1 MERHGDNN
9 SIRLTNRTAL
19 ALRKSARQER
29 TLALVTAIFLTAL
42 LAALAV
48 LIGIR
53 WLFAVPLLTALAV
66 MIDAAII
73 VRAGSR
79 YQMLTGQA
87 ICAEAAARQMRV
99 DRRENIRREQARRDL
114 DDVKADVMSAALM
127 VKTALKEEEEEAR
140 VDESPSDLSSGETRE
155 TKLVEMQREQEPA
168 EDEETDDDP
177 EDSDLPRVPVRRRRR
192 QTPLTVLRSEDV
204 K

>member
-1 MERHGDNN
+1 MDRSADSK
-9 SIRLTNRTAL
+9 SIRLTNKTAL

-29 TLALVTAIFLTAL
+29 TLALATAIFLTAL

-53 WLFAVPLLTALAV
+53 WLLAVPLLTALAV
-66 MIDAAII
+66 MLDAAIA

-99 DRRENIRREQARRDL
+99 DRRERDRREQAQRDF
-114 DDVKADVMSAALM
+114 DGVKADVMSASLM
-127 VKTALKEEEEEAR
+127 ARTEEGKETEDGLMPPDSLYGEEK
-140 VDESPSDLSSGETRE
+140 E
-155 TKLVEMQREQEPA
+155 TKYVKMQSEREFS
-168 EDEETDDDP
+168 EDEERDDSP
-177 EDSDLPRVPVRRRRR
+177 EEDDLPRVPVRRRRR
-192 QTPLTVLRSEDV
+192 QAPLTVLRSEDV

>member
-1 MERHGDNN
+1 MDRPGDNG
-9 SIRLTNRTAL
+9 SIRLTNKTAL

-29 TLALVTAIFLTAL
+29 TLALFSAIFLTAL

-48 LIGIR
+48 IIGIR
-53 WLFAVPLLTALAV
+53 WLFAVPLLIALAV
-66 MIDAAII
+66 MMDAVIA
-73 VRAGSR
+73 VRASSR

-99 DRRENIRREQARRDL
+99 DRREKDRRVQARRDL

-127 VKTALKEEEEEAR
+127 ARAAAHEDEEETEDEE
-140 VDESPSDLSSGETRE
+140 ESSGPSSTAKKET
-155 TKLVEMQREQEPA
+155 TLMEMQRERESG
-168 EDEETDDDP
+168 EDEEPDDGRQ
-177 EDSDLPRVPVRRRRR
+177 EEDLPRVPVRRRRR

>member
-1 MERHGDNN
+1 MDRPGDNG
-9 SIRLTNRTAL
+9 SIRLTNKTAL

-29 TLALVTAIFLTAL
+29 TLALFTAIFLTAL

-48 LIGIR
+48 LVGIR
-53 WLFAVPLLTALAV
+53 WLFAVPLFIALAV
-66 MIDAAII
+66 MIDAVIA

-99 DRRENIRREQARRDL
+99 DRREKDRRMQARRDF

-127 VKTALKEEEEEAR
+127 AQAATQETQEEPQGDVR
-140 VDESPSDLSSGETRE
+140 PSGLSSGAKRETRPE
-155 TKLVEMQREQEPA
+155 EMQNEQESA
-168 EDEETDDDP
+168 EDEESDDGHQQDGL
-177 EDSDLPRVPVRRRRR
+177 SRVPVRRRRR
-192 QTPLTVLRSEDV
+192 QASLTVLRSEDV

>member
-1 MERHGDNN
+1 MDRPGDNG
-9 SIRLTNRTAL
+9 SIRLTNKTAL

-29 TLALVTAIFLTAL
+29 TLALFTAIFLTAL

-48 LIGIR
+48 LVGIR
-53 WLFAVPLLTALAV
+53 WLFAVPLFIALAV
-66 MIDAAII
+66 MIDAVIA

-99 DRRENIRREQARRDL
+99 DRREKDRRMQARRDL

-127 VKTALKEEEEEAR
+127 AQAATQEMEEQPEGDAR
-140 VDESPSDLSSGETRE
+140 PSELSSDEKRE
-155 TKLVEMQREQEPA
+155 SQLKNMQNEQESA
-168 EDEETDDDP
+168 EDEESDDGHQQDGL
-177 EDSDLPRVPVRRRRR
+177 SRVPVRRRRR
-192 QTPLTVLRSEDV
+192 QASLTVLRSEDV

>member
-1 MERHGDNN
+1 MDRPGDNG
-9 SIRLTNRTAL
+9 SIRLTNKTAL

-29 TLALVTAIFLTAL
+29 TLALFSAIFLTAL

-48 LIGIR
+48 IIGIR
-53 WLFAVPLLTALAV
+53 WLFAVPLLIALAV
-66 MIDAAII
+66 MMDAVIA
-73 VRAGSR
+73 VRASSR

-99 DRRENIRREQARRDL
+99 DRREKDRRVQARRDL

-127 VKTALKEEEEEAR
+127 ARAAAHEDEEE
-140 VDESPSDLSSGETRE
+140 SSGPSSTAKKET
-155 TKLVEMQREQEPA
+155 TLMEMQRERESG
-168 EDEETDDDP
+168 EDEEPDDGRQ
-177 EDSDLPRVPVRRRRR
+177 EEDLPRVPVRRRRR